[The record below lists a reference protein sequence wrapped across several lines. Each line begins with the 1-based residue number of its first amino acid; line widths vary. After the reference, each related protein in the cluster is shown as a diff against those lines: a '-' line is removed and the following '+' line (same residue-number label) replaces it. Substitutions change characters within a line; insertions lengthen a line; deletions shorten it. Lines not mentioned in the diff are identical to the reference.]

1 MTAERD
7 SMTLNEVSLPA
18 LGVEERSDEAPRAGR
33 AVTCFNWG
41 NAELLL
47 TNMTANVVL
56 LGLYPA
62 TATLQS
68 TVYSTS
74 ADQPRRV
81 HGTVL

>member
-1 MTAERD
+1 MERRPGA
-7 SMTLNEVSLPA
+7 VAAVPHP
-18 LGVEERSDEAPRAGR
+18 RSTFRFTGPRNDVC

-47 TNMTANVVL
+47 TNVMSNGVL
-56 LGLYPA
+56 LALHPP
-62 TATLQS
+62 TATLQY

-74 ADQPRRV
+74 LDQPRRV